1 MIKALTLAAL
11 ITVAGTVVMAEGPV
25 ARADNPI
32 RGQYIVVLKGDET
45 PGQQGS
51 APGLAVASQARLLAE
66 QHGGA
71 VGRTFQHA
79 VRGFVLDATADAAA
93 LVAQDPSVAFVEEDG
108 LVETA
113 ASQVD
118 PPSWGLDRV
127 DQQAMPLDATYI
139 YNNVG
144 AGVDV
149 YVIDSGIRST
159 HQDFGGRVDTVNAFT
174 AIADGHGAEDCY
186 GHGTI
191 VAGIIGSQT
200 YGIAKG
206 VTLHSVRVLGC
217 DGTGSVSDLIAGVD
231 WVTSQH
237 PLPAPRKKG
246 TPPPPP
252 LPPAVANMSLIT
264 GGSAALDAAV
274 QGSIS
279 AGVTYVAAS
288 GNNGGDACGYSP
300 GRLYSAITVGASND
314 ADNVWP
320 YSNAGTCVDLF
331 APGVMITSTS
341 GSNDTTAIAMS
352 GTSAAA
358 PHVAGTAALYL
369 AANPTATPGAVESA
383 IRTAAT
389 ANVLG
394 SMPPS
399 TQNLLLYAA
408 FAGVDAPPVAAFTY
422 TCRSRKCTFN
432 ASSSTDDHGINLY
445 AWGFGDGT
453 VGSGVTIS
461 HTFPSGTLFPVTLT
475 VTDTVGQQSFLTR
488 EVRF

>member
-1 MIKALTLAAL
+1 MTRTLALAAL
-11 ITVAGTVVMAEGPV
+11 TTALTTTALTAGEVL
-25 ARADNPI
+25 RADNPI
-32 RGQYIVVLKGDET
+32 RGRYIVVLKGEEA

-79 VRGFVLDATADAAA
+79 VRGFVLDATAEAAA

-108 LVETA
+108 LVEAA

-127 DQQAMPLDATYI
+127 DQQVMPLDANYTY
-139 YNNVG
+139 NGTG

-159 HQDFGGRVDTVNAFT
+159 HQDFGGRVDTVKAFT
-174 AIADGHGAEDCY
+174 AIADGHGPEDCY

-217 DGTGSVSDLIAGVD
+217 NGTGSVSDLIAGVD

-264 GGSAALDAAV
+264 GGSDALDAAV
-274 QGSIS
+274 QASTN
-279 AGVTYVAAS
+279 AGVVYAVAA
-288 GNNGGDACGYSP
+288 GNQGGDACGYSP
-300 GRLYSAITVGASND
+300 ARVSSALTVGASND

-320 YSNAGTCVDLF
+320 YSNGGACVDII
-331 APGVMITSTS
+331 APGVLITSTS
-341 GSNDTTAIAMS
+341 GFDDTSAVAVS
-352 GTSAAA
+352 GTSVAS
-358 PHVAGTAALYL
+358 PHVAGTAAVFLGANPNATPAQVTAAML
-369 AANPTATPGAVESA
+369 AASTQDILGSVPPG
-383 IRTAAT
+383 T
-389 ANVLG
+389 ANR
-394 SMPPS
+394 
-399 TQNLLLYAA
+399 LLFSAY
-408 FAGVDAPPVAAFTY
+408 AGVDAPPVASFTY

-432 ASSSTDDHGINLY
+432 ASSSTDDRGIALY
-445 AWGFGDGT
+445 AWSFGDST
-453 VGSGVTIS
+453 TGSGVTIT
-461 HTFPSGTLFPVTLT
+461 HTFPSGVLFPVTLT
-475 VTDTVGQQSFLTR
+475 VTDTVGQQSSLTK